1 MNCPPA
7 TRRLVIATL
16 HQVQR
21 RSGNSAVDAVLPD
34 GDANV
39 SAMVGI
45 LAKASRVC
53 QCTRLGEI
61 SEINIYTVSN
71 LQYIAC
77 ICSPTPLIPNRKVV
91 SHMHNAEGVSSD
103 DISSSSARVADSAVH
118 PDSVGP
124 GKAWGICTSV
134 DLHDCIP
141 DRIRDAKQ
149 IEAYVVQLCDL
160 IEMKRYGA
168 CQVVNFGEGRV
179 AGYSMVQLIETSLI
193 SGHFANDTNSAYL
206 DIFSCKGYDP
216 AVVEE
221 FSKAFFGARRSSHR
235 AMLRY

>member
-1 MNCPPA
+1 
-7 TRRLVIATL
+7 
-16 HQVQR
+16 
-21 RSGNSAVDAVLPD
+21 
-34 GDANV
+34 
-39 SAMVGI
+39 
-45 LAKASRVC
+45 
-53 QCTRLGEI
+53 
-61 SEINIYTVSN
+61 
-71 LQYIAC
+71 
-77 ICSPTPLIPNRKVV
+77 
-91 SHMHNAEGVSSD
+91 MHNAEGVSSD

-149 IEAYVVQLCDL
+149 IEAYVVQLCEL

-216 AVVEE
+216 AIVEE